1 MPRRIALG
9 ERSSLVYQG
18 RGCRQE
24 LLEHILQRFDRRVV
38 ISDSRVAECIRETI
52 ELEAQWLIVTQGEPS
67 KCLQQAASLWDELCR
82 LKVDR
87 NTAVLGVG
95 GGMIGD
101 LAGFVAAT
109 YLRGLPF
116 FSLPTSLLAMLD
128 AAVGGKTAI
137 DIEGGKN
144 LVGAFYPALAV
155 AIDTELLDSL
165 PEPEWSSG
173 MAEAIKHGIL
183 SGGEL
188 WAAIGCLSPERLQDK
203 DERQRFVEQAVSL
216 KLDVVEQ
223 DPYEKS
229 GERAKLN
236 LGHTLGHALEWCSD
250 YRLRHGEAVALGL
263 LAAVRL
269 SRSMELLEED
279 FENELVSI
287 LRRWSLPT
295 SLPLL
300 DGIEWSWER
309 IAEALGRDKKVESG
323 AWRFILPAKPGVVS
337 FTTVSEVDLVRKI
350 VDSLKV
356 APEV

>member
-1 MPRRIALG
+1 M
-9 ERSSLVYQG
+9 
-18 RGCRQE
+18 
-24 LLEHILQRFDRRVV
+24 
-38 ISDSRVAECIRETI
+38 ISDSRVAKCIRGY
-52 ELEAQWLIVTQGEPS
+52 LDLDAQWLVVSAGEHS
-67 KCLQQAASLWDELCR
+67 KCLQQAAGLWDELCR
-82 LKVDR
+82 LKADR
-87 NTAVLGVG
+87 NTAVLAVG

-101 LAGFVAAT
+101 LGGFVAAT

-188 WAAIGCLSPERLQDK
+188 WKTIGRLSPGRLQDK
-203 DERQRFVEQAVSL
+203 DERQRFVEEAVSL
-216 KLDVVEQ
+216 KLFVVEQ
-223 DPYEKS
+223 DPYEKT

-236 LGHTLGHALEWCSD
+236 LGHTLGHALEWCSN
-250 YRLRHGEAVALGL
+250 YRLGHGEAVALGL

-269 SRSMELLEED
+269 SRSLGHLEQD
-279 FENELVSI
+279 FESELVSI

-295 SLPLL
+295 SLPVL
-300 DGIEWSWER
+300 DGVEWSWER
-309 IAEALGRDKKVESG
+309 IAEALGRDKKVDSG
-323 AWRFILPAKPGVVS
+323 AWKFILPAKPGAVS
-337 FTTVSEVDLVRKI
+337 FTAVSEVDLVRKI